1 MYVFVASWIDLEFFF
16 SNFSEK
22 IEWKQE
28 MRYFVTACWKEYKF
42 FKFNNFDIFQ
52 GPKIKYDSDWFQVSK
67 WDSVYF

>member
-42 FKFNNFDIFQ
+42 FKSNNFIFFK
-52 GPKIKYDSDWFQVSK
+52 GLK
-67 WDSVYF
+67 

>member
-1 MYVFVASWIDLEFFF
+1 MYVFGASWIDLEFFF

-42 FKFNNFDIFQ
+42 FESNNFIFFM
-52 GPKIKYDSDWFQVSK
+52 GLK
-67 WDSVYF
+67 